1 MDTPLDAQETLQ
13 AIRQERQERRRR
25 RTWGKSKLI
34 RYRAEL
40 VELRRAG
47 ASLADLAHWL
57 KTTQRM
63 TADKSTIARYL
74 ATLPELAAAP
84 PAEPDA

>member
-1 MDTPLDAQETLQ
+1 MADPNTGFDAGLTLETL
-13 AIRQERQERRRR
+13 RQERQERRRR

-74 ATLPELAAAP
+74 ATLPELA
-84 PAEPDA
+84 PAGPDA